1 MGSLFGFYAL
11 LFAFS
16 NLTTTISTAIS
27 KETSNRR
34 YFIVMIILAVI
45 SIGLYGGSIGIA
57 MNLPGKSDDFN
68 NIKLADISK
77 IMGMALGGAV
87 ASIIALVSYYIY
99 DVRNATYFIMLITCI
114 LFGLSV
120 GAVQIVTI
128 GKVGVI

>member
-1 MGSLFGFYAL
+1 
-11 LFAFS
+11 
-16 NLTTTISTAIS
+16 
-27 KETSNRR
+27 
-34 YFIVMIILAVI
+34 MIILAVI

-99 DVRNATYFIMLITCI
+99 DVRNATYFIMLIACI

-120 GAVQIVTI
+120 GAVQMVTI